1 MKLPPERCGARLRW
15 DRRGQFCR
23 RWATQ
28 HVPKRGKRRCRLH
41 LGQANHH
48 PTGRQ
53 YQWKARAAKQAVM
66 KALGLPWYG
75 GSPKRKATLNMAD
88 KAIAIANDILETL
101 PIPRDVPDDQ
111 KGNVELLGEGV
122 RAGLLLLR
130 DTVKLGQ
137 AELLLGRENINF
149 KLLGQANLS
158 ALGTVKLGLKAADT
172 GSRHDI
178 IGKLLA
184 AIEAEKEGA
193 K

>member
-1 MKLPPERCGARLRW
+1 MQRERCGARLHNRL
-15 DRRGQFCR
+15 RREQGLRCR
-23 RWATQ
+23 RR
-28 HVPKRGKRRCRLH
+28 PMLGKKRCRWH
-41 LGQANHH
+41 GGLGNCANHH

-53 YQWKARAAKQAVM
+53 YQWKARAAKQALM
-66 KALGLPWYG
+66 RALGLPWYG
-75 GSPKRKATLNMAD
+75 GAPKRTATLTMAD
-88 KAIAIANDILETL
+88 KAIALANDILEQL
-101 PIPRDVPDDQ
+101 PTPRDVPDDE

-172 GSRHDI
+172 GRRNDV

-184 AIEAEKEGA
+184 AIEAEKAEP